1 MERQITEQKML
12 FATLGIKDI
21 TALQSEYLVCFL
33 ASLLSNCMALD
44 GYLSFC
50 VCFLIPTMEMIIVT
64 ASQCYED
71 QVC

>member
-1 MERQITEQKML
+1 MGRQFTEQKML

-21 TALQSEYLVCFL
+21 TALQSEYLVYFL
-33 ASLLSNCMALD
+33 ASLFSNLMALD
-44 GYLSFC
+44 GCLPFC
-50 VCFLIPTMEMIIVT
+50 VCFLISTMEMIIVT

>member
-21 TALQSEYLVCFL
+21 TSLQSEYLVCFL
-33 ASLLSNCMALD
+33 ASLFSNFMALD
-44 GYLSFC
+44 GCLPFC

-64 ASQCYED
+64 ASECYED